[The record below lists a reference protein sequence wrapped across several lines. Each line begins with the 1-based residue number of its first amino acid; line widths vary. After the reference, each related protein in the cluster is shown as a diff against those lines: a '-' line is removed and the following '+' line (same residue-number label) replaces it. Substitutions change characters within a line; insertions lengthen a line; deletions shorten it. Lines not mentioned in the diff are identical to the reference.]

1 MFTEELKEKIEN
13 KYGSLDDECGCYI
26 GNTWLSVKD
35 VVELVDEC
43 DHKDELKDKLEDKY
57 GDLDDECGCYIG
69 NEWLSVKSIVS
80 LIDSCDD
87 EDDDYDDE
95 AV

>member
-13 KYGSLDDECGCYI
+13 KYG
-26 GNTWLSVKD
+26 
-35 VVELVDEC
+35 
-43 DHKDELKDKLEDKY
+43 
-57 GDLDDECGCYIG
+57 DLDDECGCYIG
-69 NEWLSVKSIVS
+69 EEWLSVKSIVA

-87 EDDDYDDE
+87 DEDDYDDE